1 MKRLIKRKKALMGTL
16 AQCGNVVR
24 GSINS
29 VCGKCNRA
37 NCICEKKSP
46 TKAYRLTDKDSRQK
60 TRQEWQAHNSYNQN
74 GRYYTLPDVPEYD
87 ANGLWRW
94 CGVFFSRAGTLK
106 QTVIELVGRSA
117 AGMDAGELREL
128 PGLDPRSFLSAFA
141 NHPQLRREKT
151 RGRFVYVRGRR

>member
-1 MKRLIKRKKALMGTL
+1 MGFPIFFDACGLPARAKCLSTLGEVARLIGRTVHTA
-16 AQCGNVVR
+16 R
-24 GSINS
+24 
-29 VCGKCNRA
+29 R
-37 NCICEKKSP
+37 
-46 TKAYRLTDKDSRQK
+46 RL
-60 TRQEWQAHNSYNQN
+60 QEWQAHNSYNQN
-74 GRYYTLPDVPEYD
+74 GRYYTLLDVPEYD